1 MKEKIIVDI
10 GSGSIKAYIVNE
22 DKEIKPIYK
31 KTIMFKVNF
40 SKEKGILE
48 KDKNKLIDALQ
59 EIKTKYDG
67 IPVYAYATSIF
78 RLMTEN
84 QVKELTNLIYEKTE
98 ITINIVT
105 KEQESIYMAKAVG
118 NIEGLDDPY
127 LVFSVGGSSTEF
139 IVLEK
144 GNVKE
149 NFTVEFAVGD
159 VLKEFPDTANDIT
172 KVTFN
177 QIYEYISKNLTQLPK
192 TKCKYAI
199 FTGLHLTYNK
209 VAGNKMEDND
219 IFIKKN
225 IPKYITSEKY
235 KNYTI
240 NTIEKRNLKELKDN
254 YPQDPKFMDGARA
267 SVSIITYILEKT
279 GAEYIFPTDLNM
291 IDGIVN
297 EIFDDIDKMKA

>member
-1 MKEKIIVDI
+1 MKQKIIVDI
-10 GSGSIKAYIVNE
+10 GSGSIKAYIVDENRE
-22 DKEIKPIYK
+22 VKPIYK

-40 SKEKGILE
+40 SKEKGIRE
-48 KDKNKLIDALQ
+48 EDKNKLIDALQ
-59 EIKTKYDG
+59 ELRTKYKN

-78 RLMTEN
+78 RLMTES
-84 QVKELTNLIYEKTE
+84 QVKELKRQIYEKTG
-98 ITINIVT
+98 ITIDIVT
-105 KEQESIYMAKAVG
+105 KEQEALYMAKAVG
-118 NIEGLDDPY
+118 NIEELDEPY
-127 LVFSVGGSSTEF
+127 LVFSIGGSSSEF

-144 GNVKE
+144 GKIKE

-177 QIYEYISKNLTQLPK
+177 EMYEYISKNLTQLPK

-209 VAGNKMEDND
+209 VAGNKMEDNN
-219 IFIKKN
+219 IFAKKN
-225 IPKYITSEKY
+225 IPKYITTENY
-235 KNYTI
+235 KAYTI

-267 SVSIITYILEKT
+267 SISIITYILEKT
-279 GAEYIFPTDLNM
+279 GAKYIFPTDLNM

-297 EIFDDIDKMKA
+297 EIFDE

>member
-1 MKEKIIVDI
+1 MKQKVIVDI

-22 DKEIKPIYK
+22 NKEIKPILK

-40 SKEKGILE
+40 SKEKGISE
-48 KDKNKLIDALQ
+48 EDKNRLIDALQ
-59 EIKTKYDG
+59 EIKENYIN

-78 RLMTEN
+78 RLMTES
-84 QVKELTNLIYEKTE
+84 QVKELTKLIYEKTG
-98 ITINIVT
+98 ITINIVS
-105 KEQESIYMAKAVG
+105 KKQESLYMAKAVG
-118 NIEGLDDPY
+118 NIEELDEPY
-127 LVFSVGGSSTEF
+127 LIFSVGGSSTEF
-139 IVLEK
+139 TVLEK
-144 GNVKE
+144 GNIKE

-177 QIYEYISKNLTQLPK
+177 EMYAYISKNFTKLPK

-209 VAGNKMEDND
+209 IAKNRMENND

-225 IPKYITSEKY
+225 IPKYITTEQY
-235 KNYTI
+235 KVYTI

-254 YPQDPKFMDGARA
+254 YPQDPKFMDGARS
-267 SVSIITYILEKT
+267 SVTIITYILEKI

-297 EIFDDIDKMKA
+297 EIFDE